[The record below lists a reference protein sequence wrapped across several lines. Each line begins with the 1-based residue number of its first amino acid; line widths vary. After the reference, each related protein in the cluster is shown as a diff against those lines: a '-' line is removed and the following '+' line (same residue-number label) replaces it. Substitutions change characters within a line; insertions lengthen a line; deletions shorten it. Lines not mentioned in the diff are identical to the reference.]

1 MSAPNV
7 AAATTCTSDSNVLAV
22 TNSATAIVTNAAAS
36 GKVYV
41 VKSLYVTNIHASATG
56 TITAQVNRSSVDY
69 RIAYQISVAIG
80 TTIVLVTCESP
91 VYLLEGDTL
100 KLIADASTKLEA
112 FASYDILS

>member
-7 AAATTCTSDSNVLAV
+7 FGTTTITCDSNVLAV
-22 TNSATAIVTNAAAS
+22 TNSASAIVTNSAAS

-41 VKSLYVTNIHASATG
+41 VKSLYVTNIHASATA
-56 TITAQVNRSSVDY
+56 TITAQVNRSSTDY
-69 RIAYQISVAIG
+69 RIAFGISVAIG

-91 VYLLEGDTL
+91 IYLLEGDTL
-100 KLIADASTKLEA
+100 KLVADASSKLEA